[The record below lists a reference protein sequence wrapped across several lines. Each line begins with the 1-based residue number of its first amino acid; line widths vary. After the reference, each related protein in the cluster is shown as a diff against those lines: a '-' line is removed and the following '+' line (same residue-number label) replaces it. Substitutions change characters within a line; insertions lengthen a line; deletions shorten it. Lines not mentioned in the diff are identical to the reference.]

1 MQEIEQKIVEYLKEK
16 YNPLGIILHGS
27 RARGDAGKNSDWDL
41 LVLVTDDFEQV
52 SYGGEID
59 GQVIDPKIVK
69 APIMEAFFK
78 KHNYLIPALAGGKIL
93 FDVNENALSTINF
106 AKKLDDK
113 GMDLSSLEI
122 ENRRQFMLRSLG
134 RLTDSLENIELFN
147 YRIGND
153 FASRAIDWWFMV
165 LNNKWSESARI
176 ALETIKKDDPEY
188 FSWIEIILGNK
199 DSQSKLVAC
208 ENVYKKLFLRS

>member
-1 MQEIEQKIVEYLKEK
+1 MKEIEQKIVEYIKEK
-16 YNPLGIILHGS
+16 YNPVGIILHGS

-41 LVLVTDDFEQV
+41 LVLVMDDFEQV

-59 GQVIDPKIVK
+59 GQAIDPKIVK
-69 APIMEAFFK
+69 APIMEDFFK
-78 KHNYLIPALAGGKIL
+78 KHNYLVPALSGGKIL
-93 FDVNENALSTINF
+93 FDINENALSTINF
-106 AKKLDDK
+106 AKKLYDK
-113 GMDLSSLEI
+113 GMDLSALET

-134 RLTDSLENIELFN
+134 RLTDSLENDELFS
-147 YRIGND
+147 YRLGND
-153 FASRAIDWWFMV
+153 FTSRAIDWWFMI

-199 DSQSKLVAC
+199 DSHSKLSAS
-208 ENVYKKLFLRS
+208 ESIYKKLFIKS